1 MRNILIAE
9 DEPRISSFL
18 AKGFQ
23 KEGFQ
28 TSVVNNGIEAVHTLE
43 RGKFDVLLLDLG
55 LPGKDGWEVL
65 DEVRGYSNELLV
77 IIVTARDGFTD
88 RQESLMR
95 GATDYVTKP
104 FNFKFLLSKVKS
116 HLES

>member
-1 MRNILIAE
+1 MKKILIAE

-23 KEGFQ
+23 KEGFE
-28 TSVVNNGIEAVHTLE
+28 TSVVSDGIEAVRALE
-43 RGKFDVLLLDLG
+43 RSKFDVLLLDLG
-55 LPGKDGWEVL
+55 LPGKDGWQVL
-65 DEVRGYSNELLV
+65 DEVRGISGELLV

-104 FNFKFLLSKVKS
+104 FNFKFLLTKVQAY
-116 HLES
+116 LNG